1 MAKLWQRR
9 PLRLG
14 GLMVGG
20 LLLAFALTSCI
31 AFSVTVNSVT
41 GAYEPYNPMYATGG
55 IPAEDVAFT
64 VNGSPTAASL
74 TCLIEVFT
82 TPVRWSATPWPAL
95 ASPRGMGVVSGGVH
109 WRFGRG
115 RHLQRNFVERS
126 CEVLAEIASA
136 RPDSN

>member
-74 TCLIEVFT
+74 TCLVEVFNNSGQMVGNT
-82 TPVRWSATPWPAL
+82 VAGLGEPPGGWGS
-95 ASPRGMGVVSGGVH
+95 SQEESIGVSVTGDIFNGTSS
-109 WRFGRG
+109 
-115 RHLQRNFVERS
+115 NAFVK
-126 CEVLAEIASA
+126 CGQK
-136 RPDSN
+136 